1 MTTMQLVEQ
10 HIIDKVNPY
19 WSAIDTACFL
29 SKNLYNAANYILRQE
44 YIFHGRYIPYADLDK
59 RMKANPDYCVLPRKV
74 SQQVLRQV
82 DHDWRSFF
90 AALREW
96 KQEPD
101 KFKGRPGLPRYKH
114 KTDGRN
120 ELVYTVQA
128 VSRPALEKGVDETSF
143 RIVPSQL
150 GIQIK
155 TKQKNINQV
164 RIVPRKSHYVVEVVY
179 TVQQKP
185 AELDENL
192 IAGMDIGLDN
202 LAAVTSNKPGFK
214 PFLVNGRP
222 LKSIN
227 QFYNKHRAVLQS
239 QLDTTADPAL
249 EARLERLTDRRNRKI
264 KHEMHVAS
272 RRMIDRLAAE
282 GIGVLVIGKNDGWK
296 QDIHLGKRTNQNFVA
311 IPHAQFINML
321 TYKAELLG
329 MRVVLTEES
338 YTSKC
343 SFLDLEPLESQQR
356 YAGRRVHRG
365 LFRAN
370 SGRTLN
376 ADINGSYNMIRKVA
390 PSTWTSEGVERAVV
404 HASTF
409 HYIA

>member
-59 RMKANPDYCVLPRKV
+59 RMKANPDYCALPRKV

-272 RRMIDRLAAE
+272 RRMIDRLGCGRNRRAGYWQERWLEARHPSWQMYQSE
-282 GIGVLVIGKNDGWK
+282 LCRHPTCSVY
-296 QDIHLGKRTNQNFVA
+296 Q
-311 IPHAQFINML
+311 HA
-321 TYKAELLG
+321 
-329 MRVVLTEES
+329 
-338 YTSKC
+338 
-343 SFLDLEPLESQQR
+343 DLQ
-356 YAGRRVHRG
+356 
-365 LFRAN
+365 
-370 SGRTLN
+370 GRTPGN
-376 ADINGSYNMIRKVA
+376 AGCPDRRKLHQQVQL
-390 PSTWTSEGVERAVV
+390 P
-404 HASTF
+404 
-409 HYIA
+409 